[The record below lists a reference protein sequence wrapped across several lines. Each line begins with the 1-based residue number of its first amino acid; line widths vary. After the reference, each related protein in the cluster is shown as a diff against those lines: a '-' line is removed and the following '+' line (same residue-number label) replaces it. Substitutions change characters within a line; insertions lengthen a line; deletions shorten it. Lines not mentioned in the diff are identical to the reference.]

1 DGYIDLYFGTGD
13 PTLWRFEPNRF
24 FRNNGDGTFS
34 DLTMTTALKHI
45 GKGHGITFVDIDADG
60 DLDIYHQ
67 LGGAYPGDF
76 WPNAFY
82 QNEKGN
88 QNAWLQIDLVGTSSN
103 RFAIGASV
111 TIKAGPLLVFREV
124 KGSEGFGST
133 DPYRLHFG
141 LG

>member
-1 DGYIDLYFGTGD
+1 
-13 PTLWRFEPNRF
+13 
-24 FRNNGDGTFS
+24 
-34 DLTMTTALKHI
+34 
-45 GKGHGITFVDIDADG
+45 
-60 DLDIYHQ
+60 
-67 LGGAYPGDF
+67 
-76 WPNAFY
+76 
-82 QNEKGN
+82 NEKGN

-141 LG
+141 LGQQQKIDSIQVSWPSGKKQVFRDLEPNQRIEINESSDVWQNAK